1 VRLRVQRAKLFF
13 VPIAESQQ
21 IAFFHRYYGYQAPP
35 PRKTYAVLV
44 LAVVLVVVPWSLLA
58 WLIWTLA

>member
-1 VRLRVQRAKLFF
+1 VPTADAQQLVFFQRYD
-13 VPIAESQQ
+13 S
-21 IAFFHRYYGYQAPP
+21 YQPPP

-44 LAVVLVVVPWSLLA
+44 LAVALVVVPWSLLA

>member
-1 VRLRVQRAKLFF
+1 MS
-13 VPIAESQQ
+13 IAEAEPQQ
-21 IAFFHRYYGYQAPP
+21 MVLFHGYYGRGAPP

-44 LAVVLVVVPWSLLA
+44 LAVALIVVPWTLIG